1 MKEVHCSFVHE
12 GRVSRVED
20 REDDEDEVLTRTIT
34 I

>member
-1 MKEVHCSFVHE
+1 MMKEVHCSFVHE

-20 REDDEDEVLTRTIT
+20 DEDEVLTRTIT